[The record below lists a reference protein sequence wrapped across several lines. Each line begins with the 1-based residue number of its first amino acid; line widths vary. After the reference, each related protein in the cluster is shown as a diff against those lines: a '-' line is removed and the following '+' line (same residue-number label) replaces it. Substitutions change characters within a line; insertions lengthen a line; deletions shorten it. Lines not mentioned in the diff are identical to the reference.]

1 MANHYYT
8 ENPELAHDLE
18 SWSFHYVVGPFSL
31 RPIAGSSQEEQWI
44 MVLVLIDAF
53 EWENLPAGRLLDV
66 GCGYGPIGLS

>member
-18 SWSFHYVVGPFSL
+18 SGLFHYVVGPFSL

-44 MVLVLIDAF
+44 MVLV
-53 EWENLPAGRLLDV
+53 
-66 GCGYGPIGLS
+66 C

>member
-18 SWSFHYVVGPFSL
+18 SWSFPLRGRTFSL

-44 MVLVLIDAF
+44 MVLV
-53 EWENLPAGRLLDV
+53 
-66 GCGYGPIGLS
+66 C